1 MKQVIKGAQVYTDS
15 CLCKADVLIH
25 DGLIADISP
34 VIDHT
39 DAEVLCF
46 DNCVVLPGLID
57 VHVHLREPG
66 FSFKETI
73 KTGTAA
79 AAAGGYTHVC
89 SMPNLNPAPD
99 SRDTLQVQLDKI
111 AEDALVHVIPYG
123 TITVGR
129 AGKELA
135 PMAETADYVAGF
147 SDDGSGIQT
156 AELMHRAM
164 VDAKGLGK
172 IIAAH
177 CEDMALVRGG
187 CIHDGEFARAH
198 GLPGICSESEWG
210 QIKRDLELA
219 GITRVKYHVCHISA
233 KESVDII
240 RKAKAE
246 GVDVTCE
253 TAPHYL
259 VLCDEQLQDEGR
271 FKMNPPIRA
280 AEDRDALIQ
289 GILDGTIDMIATDH
303 APHTAEEKSRGLLK
317 SMMGVVGLECAF
329 PVMYTEFVKTGRI
342 TLDRLIELM
351 HTNPAKR
358 FGIGNPIAVGERANL
373 CVYDLNEKYTV
384 DPDTFKS
391 MGRATPLAGR
401 EVYGRCKLTVVD
413 GKTVHSI

>member
-135 PMAETADYVAGF
+135 PMAETADCVAGF

-164 VDAKGLGK
+164 VEAKELGK

-187 CIHDGEFARAH
+187 CIHDGGFARAH

-280 AEDRDALIQ
+280 AEDRDALIE

-303 APHTAEEKSRGLLK
+303 APHTAEEKSRGLLR